1 MTVKT
6 VLKATMIGSLL
17 TMASPLISLSAN
29 AHIDLISPKPLLSGR
44 TDRGRT
50 QKVAPFGAPGID
62 PATAPS
68 TEVESGSVLKLD
80 LNHYVYHPG
89 EMVVLWTTDPEGK
102 DVMPVM
108 SIPSME
114 TPIPHNNWLAGM
126 TAPCSEETGCKVA
139 RTDIP
144 FSMWVKLPEV
154 KGDIYLVVRQ
164 VMHDKFD
171 QMDDGS
177 VGLSRIYYHQAA
189 KLTLK

>member
-1 MTVKT
+1 MIKT
-6 VLKATMIGSLL
+6 FTKAALAVACATMTMPVLSLP
-17 TMASPLISLSAN
+17 AS
-29 AHIDLISPKPLLSGR
+29 AHIDLISPKPLVGGR
-44 TDRGRT
+44 VDRGRAL
-50 QKVAPFGAPGID
+50 KVHPFGAPGVD
-62 PATAPS
+62 PAEEPS
-68 TEVESGSVLKLD
+68 TEVESGSVLQLD

-89 EMVVLWTTDPEGK
+89 DIVVLWTTDPEGK
-102 DVMPVM
+102 DVMPAM
-108 SIPSME
+108 TIPSMD
-114 TPIPHNNWLAGM
+114 TPVPHNNWLAGM

-171 QMDDGS
+171 QMDNGS
-177 VGLSRIYYHQAA
+177 VGLSRIYYHQTA